1 MIIPGRVAG
10 TSNACTDDDRRQLT
24 MMIEEGMATRIAAL
38 DDDGSDGGG
47 AEAIE
52 VERYPHRSIT
62 LVNWQ
67 SPKPN
72 EDMEPYPSLY
82 ASLRFL

>member
-1 MIIPGRVAG
+1 
-10 TSNACTDDDRRQLT
+10 

-72 EDMEPYPSLY
+72 EDMEP
-82 ASLRFL
+82 